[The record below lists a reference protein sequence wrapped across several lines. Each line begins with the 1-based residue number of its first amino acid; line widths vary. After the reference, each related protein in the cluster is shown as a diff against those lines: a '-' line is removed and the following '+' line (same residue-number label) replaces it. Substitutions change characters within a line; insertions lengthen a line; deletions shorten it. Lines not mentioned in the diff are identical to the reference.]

1 MALKKLLYDSN
12 RSEIDQYF
20 EDQASFLFQKQRMDR
35 IDNFNGYF
43 DFSTAICLIEAYF
56 TKIVYNTEHNRITKP
71 GKSKHK
77 LRDLY
82 SIYIL

>member
-1 MALKKLLYDSN
+1 MNETEIQILKLLLYQNKINVSN
-12 RSEIDQYF
+12 ISVTDN
-20 EDQASFLFQKQRMDR
+20 R
-35 IDNFNGYF
+35 IDIETFFNGYF